1 MKKVS
6 VIKKDQL
13 TIQLATAKSNPLLR
27 YVQIKN
33 KLKEDKTSL
42 PQETIIS
49 IVVIERFAGQVNVP
63 YLTLLKDFN
72 SILDL
77 KRGGK
82 KVAGRNDEGRFYRC
96 LYRNVEQVEGKRSKQ
111 SKDFNI
117 KSNIK
122 SIKIKTKTPI
132 LYKEN
137 SKGIQ
142 TDADLNS
149 VKNNFY
155 SFVVEGFQVYTE
167 KQKAYNLK
175 RKITAILKA
184 EEDATKGTPKATPKK
199 RKAKVTK

>member
-42 PQETIIS
+42 PQETILS

-63 YLTLLKDFN
+63 YSTLYKDFCT
-72 SILDL
+72 ILDI

-96 LYRNVEQVEGKRSKQ
+96 LYRNVEQVQSKKSKQ
-111 SKDFNI
+111 SRDFNI

-132 LYKEN
+132 LYKTN
-137 SKGIQ
+137 KKGIE
-142 TDADLNS
+142 TDADLSS
-149 VKNNFY
+149 VKTNFY

-184 EEDATKGTPKATPKK
+184 EEDATKPTPKETPKK

>member
-1 MKKVS
+1 MKKVVKNDVLKS
-6 VIKKDQL
+6 N
-13 TIQLATAKSNPLLR
+13 LATAKSNPLLR
-27 YVQIKN
+27 FQQIRRELKN
-33 KLKEDKTSL
+33 QKISL
-42 PQETIIS
+42 PQETIFS
-49 IVVIERFAGQVNVP
+49 IVTIERFAGQVNVP
-63 YLTLLKDFN
+63 YSTLYKDFKT
-72 SILDL
+72 ILNA
-77 KRGGK
+77 KRGK
-82 KVAGRNDEGRFYRC
+82 VVAGTNDEGRFYRC
-96 LYRNVEQVEGKRSKQ
+96 LYRNVEQVEGKKSKQ

-142 TDADLNS
+142 TDADLTS

-155 SFVVEGFQVYTE
+155 SFVVTGLTAYTE
-167 KQKAYNLK
+167 KEKAYNLK

-184 EEDATKGTPKATPKK
+184 EEDATKPTPKETPKK